1 MLGADVER
9 DKATQEL
16 ILFVEKIGGSVLV
29 NMDARGII
37 PENHP
42 RWAGVFTG
50 NYNLEVPVLSANDQI
65 VTTTATQT
73 LSNKTFAIESIY
85 DANDNEQLIL
95 TPVTSAVN
103 YVDISNSATNNPP
116 IIKALG
122 DDANIDLRL
131 EPKGTGKLIIYGDI
145 DVLGTSTT
153 INSTTLDVDD

>member
-1 MLGADVER
+1 MPLRRSSGGLSGSGNLFDRPGFFDVASIEALTVEATLLLQSVTETYGVSLTH
-9 DKATQEL
+9 ATQ
-16 ILFVEKIGGSVLV
+16 
-29 NMDARGII
+29 
-37 PENHP
+37 
-42 RWAGVFTG
+42 TG

-131 EPKGTGKLIIYGDI
+131 EPKGTG
-145 DVLGTSTT
+145 
-153 INSTTLDVDD
+153 